1 MTAGELMA
9 RYRVVFA
16 AAWEARDQLAG
27 PRHLADEAAFLPA
40 ALSLQETP
48 VHPAPRRLAFAVI
61 ALFVIALTWTIFGK
75 VDIVAI
81 ATGRIVVSDKTK
93 VVQPLERSV
102 VQRVLVQD
110 GDHVRAG
117 QPLIELDP
125 TIAGADKAAAQEQV
139 RASQSDALRARAIL
153 DAMAAVQSR
162 PSVRIPPDWTKA
174 DAQSTRLQI
183 DAEWDEITTKL
194 ARSTSEIARRRA
206 EIATAH
212 EVIAKLQAT
221 LPLAMQREKDVEA
234 LAKEGYAPGHT
245 AQDRARERIEIERD
259 LATQQARL
267 AESTAALRESEST
280 RAAYVAET
288 RRTLSDREAQAQVRR
303 QQASQDQ
310 TKAIQ
315 REKLT
320 VLIAPVS
327 GVVQQLAAH
336 TAGGVVTEAQ
346 NLMVIV
352 PEGAQVTAEVTL
364 ENKDIGFVDA
374 GQAAEI
380 KLETFPYT
388 RYGTVRA
395 RVTRVSA
402 DAVNDEKR
410 GALFPVTLALG
421 TRDID
426 VDGKTIRLQP
436 GMNLTAEIKTGRRRV
451 IEYLLSPLQR
461 AGSESLRER

>member
-81 ATGRIVVSDKTK
+81 ATGRIVVSDRTK

-174 DAQSTRLQI
+174 DAQSTRSQI
-183 DAEWDEITTKL
+183 DAEWGEITTKL
-194 ARSTSEIARRRA
+194 ARSASEIARRRA

-212 EVIAKLQAT
+212 EVIAKLQTT

-245 AQDRARERIEIERD
+245 AQDKARERIEIERD

-267 AESTAALRESEST
+267 AESAAALRESESM

-288 RRTLSDREAQAQVRR
+288 RRTLSDREAQAQARR

-320 VLIAPVS
+320 VLTAPVS